1 MYLLDTNICIY
12 AMNNKYPSVSEKL
25 FSISAKDIY
34 ISTVVISELQYSAV
48 KSKWGERSRNI
59 MNLFLYVKEFSRIP
73 DIKIQDWTGDEI

>member
-12 AMNNKYPSVSEKL
+12 AINKKIPLLTEKI
-25 FSISAKDIY
+25 FSISKKNIH
-34 ISTVVISELQYSAV
+34 ISSVVIAELEYGAS

-73 DIKIQDWTGDEI
+73 DIKIQDWVGDEI